1 MTKISL
7 FFSFKKIKE
16 SRKKRFNP
24 SKMILQAMWNIQ
36 IVLSEEE
43 RGLRISNL
51 EIQEMEVKMAEV
63 ECEIIL
69 QTLEMQRVN

>member
-1 MTKISL
+1 
-7 FFSFKKIKE
+7 
-16 SRKKRFNP
+16 
-24 SKMILQAMWNIQ
+24 MWNIQ